1 MVALG
6 SGFWNIVTGGSGQKY
21 ICLKTGP
28 SVQFLRGLKRMRKSG
43 FLLCMILL
51 FLIPSLTSAQGVYRS
66 FGIGFRTGIWKYSDA
81 GDTRYQPGTVM
92 QSSGGGMAY
101 FFARLV
107 DRWYLEASIGGVSRN
122 IVSIGSVE
130 NISMTPLLVGARFDL
145 LSREYGSIFQPY
157 LALGGG
163 MYTINRNIVSGSVIN
178 ESDAELGV
186 FLGAGINIVLASWFA
201 LNTDIKY
208 HMINRSSSYTSELS
222 GVQMGFGLSFM
233 FGNMPEILRI
243 EDINV
248 IVEDIYPAYYEF
260 YATYPIVQVSVRNM
274 VTYPIEV
281 NLHSN
286 IEGYSERSQESGF
299 IKIAPGET
307 EKIPVF
313 AIFGPKLLY
322 AKKREPAIIDLSLEA
337 RAGATH
343 TESMS
348 VNVTIHSRNAWNG
361 EVNRLRFF
369 LTPDEEEIMNLS
381 RSIASQLDEDNTH
394 EALNFLIARDIFND
408 LTQKGLHYQ
417 SDPNIPYYRDD
428 YVQFATETIERK
440 TGDCDDLVVLYC
452 SLLESIGIQTA
463 FIDVKDPE
471 KEIAHLYMMFDSGLT
486 PEQGTLISANEK
498 KYVIRERSSGRKT
511 IWIPVETTLVDGGFD
526 QAWKEG
532 ATIYIQEGIFRA
544 GIAKGWMRIVDVK

>member
-1 MVALG
+1 
-6 SGFWNIVTGGSGQKY
+6 
-21 ICLKTGP
+21 
-28 SVQFLRGLKRMRKSG
+28 
-43 FLLCMILL
+43 
-51 FLIPSLTSAQGVYRS
+51 
-66 FGIGFRTGIWKYSDA
+66 
-81 GDTRYQPGTVM
+81 
-92 QSSGGGMAY
+92 
-101 FFARLV
+101 
-107 DRWYLEASIGGVSRN
+107 
-122 IVSIGSVE
+122 
-130 NISMTPLLVGARFDL
+130 
-145 LSREYGSIFQPY
+145 
-157 LALGGG
+157 
-163 MYTINRNIVSGSVIN
+163 
-178 ESDAELGV
+178 
-186 FLGAGINIVLASWFA
+186 
-201 LNTDIKY
+201 
-208 HMINRSSSYTSELS
+208 
-222 GVQMGFGLSFM
+222 MGFGLSFM

-526 QAWKEG
+526 QAWNEG